1 MVAMKTIDRVAVVAP
16 RVLGLATAGI
26 FALSMFDSIVFQ
38 VELPIAI
45 AFAELMLA
53 PALIVLMLV
62 LLGWHKPFAGG
73 LGFLGA
79 STLYSLMT
87 VRLRIEW
94 TAAIAGPLI
103 VVGLAFLWTWQRRQ
117 RLGET
122 G

>member
-1 MVAMKTIDRVAVVAP
+1 MKTIDHVAVVAP
-16 RVLGLATAGI
+16 RVLGLATAGF
-26 FALSMFDSIVFQ
+26 FAFFMFDSIVFQ
-38 VELPIAI
+38 FELPIII
-45 AFAELMLA
+45 AVTALALA

-87 VRLRIEW
+87 VRLRLEW

-103 VVGLAFLWTWQRRQ
+103 VVGLAFLWRWQRRP